1 MFISDD
7 KKHDVPCV
15 EKCNEILHHHYV
27 KEGLQINHDIEYS
40 DGCSSQ
46 FKCIRVVS
54 SLARRP
60 VKTMPSSVRQAM
72 KNQIQMALVVWSRL
86 LHHVLY
92 VVSNVSLEMQG
103 SRQISLTKP

>member
-60 VKTMPSSVRQAM
+60 VKTTHIFCETSHEKSNSDGLGGVVKAFASCAVCSEQCVVRDA
-72 KNQIQMALVVWSRL
+72 R
-86 LHHVLY
+86 
-92 VVSNVSLEMQG
+92 E
-103 SRQISLTKP
+103 